1 MSNNIYNILNTL
13 NALEAKYT
21 AKPVETPKAKTQLQE
36 SMDQVLAEKYMGFKK
51 TVAAVKKGGSAEN
64 PEAVA
69 AAIGRK
75 KYGKEKFQKAAAA
88 GKKLGE
94 GEVEESGL
102 QAYLGNKKY
111 GKDGM
116 DALRKAGREGASKEK
131 MAKIRAKHDKMDEDS
146 DAKITK
152 TPTGFAVSAPAGK
165 RLSATLDKDGK
176 IKPTDVKV
184 IPKSDDGK
192 KDDNSKDDNSTVK
205 EVAPPG
211 ARAERMVKHIKKGY
225 AKDGKIT
232 PKEKSIAY
240 ATAWKAHNKGKVEEA
255 IKAMYKAGFTKEQ
268 IVEGWDD
275 MMKAVAARRD
285 HMKTGE
291 KRQGAKGEIE
301 KTATGVKHTRRYD
314 LKSGETETGS
324 DGQQVKRGRGRPKK
338 SKFESATKIN
348 KMIAEHFREFI
359 EGSIQGGVWTSDPP
373 KKGQPF
379 VPVPQNPDGGS
390 VNPAPKPKATQS
402 PQKPQ
407 PTPPMGTIKGGVWTS
422 DPPKKG
428 EVGVPVPVPVDEHR
442 PPEFDMGAGKPAVKM
457 PRTRT
462 YEPEPEFSM
471 GAGQPAPTAP
481 PSAANM
487 IGQAIGGTAGMIS
500 AAPRA
505 MASLSFSPSN
515 SSNKEKQ
522 SGGDSQS
529 FKGGIKKGW
538 NDTNPVELLKRMNAT
553 NEDQPNKTDSA
564 DMEEGNEFSGALD
577 AARDA
582 GEKTF
587 KVNGKTYPVKED
599 QELLQM
605 LRIAGIK
612 VMEDT
617 KVDEDD
623 MEEGN
628 EFSGELAK
636 AKAAGAKEFKVDG
649 KTYPVKEDAQL
660 EECGMSPMGNGMM
673 GQEEQEGKMNI
684 NTSMDSDGHKSV
696 TVSAD
701 GNAALELMQMLK
713 LAGMGGN
720 EMSREQPQGVMVVST
735 GDDEEELSERMP
747 LPNLGPDGQ
756 PNPADMQKLQQAR
769 ASREQMSQELTK
781 QQAWNTAKPETLKPS
796 TSNPATPPS
805 MEVPTPR
812 LPQKPV
818 DVPEEKEV
826 DEAKDERY
834 HANTTPEEHIMPVQ
848 VQTKGGD
855 GDVAGREKKMEKHGY
870 KFSDNPLAMHESM
883 SLRLIKEYE
892 GIKVKK

>member
-1 MSNNIYNILNTL
+1 MSDNIYDILN
-13 NALEAKYT
+13 NFNKVAQEPQ
-21 AKPVETPKAKTQLQE
+21 KPATQSQPKAKTQLQE
-36 SMDQVLAEKYMGFKK
+36 SMDHVLAEKYMGFKK
-51 TVAAVKKGGSAEN
+51 
-64 PEAVA
+64 
-69 AAIGRK
+69 
-75 KYGKEKFQKAAAA
+75 AA
-88 GKKLGE
+88 GADKKSSEVDSLRIGSNLPQSDTETFGIEPGRGYKVNTPKDWKPGDRPRAIQQLIPTQDKKDHIRSRLGKHKAPVLPEDDGDDSLQSIADKDIERDHPE
-94 GEVEESGL
+94 GDGTGGYVKDTDMDESAL

-111 GKDGM
+111 GKKGM
-116 DALRKAGREGASKEK
+116 DALRKAGRDGASKET

-184 IPKSDDGK
+184 IPKSDDEK
-192 KDDNSKDDNSTVK
+192 KDNNSTVK

-211 ARAERMVKHIKKGY
+211 AKAERMVKHIKKGY
-225 AKDGKIT
+225 AKDGKLT
-232 PKEKSIAY
+232 KTEKSKAY
-240 ATAWKAHNKGKVEEA
+240 GAAWKAHNKGKVEEA
-255 IKAMYKAGFTKEQ
+255 IKAMYEAGFTKEQ
-268 IVEGWDD
+268 IIEGWDD
-275 MMKAVAARRD
+275 MLKAVEKRSKDKGTGKFDKKQISTGTVYTRKYD
-285 HMKTGE
+285 PKTGE
-291 KRQGAKGEIE
+291 TDDSENV
-301 KTATGVKHTRRYD
+301 TA
-314 LKSGETETGS
+314 
-324 DGQQVKRGRGRPKK
+324 VKRGRGRPKK
-338 SKFESATKIN
+338 STFESSTTAN
-348 KMIAEHFREFI
+348 KMIAEHFRELI
-359 EGSIQGGVWTSDPP
+359 EGSIQGGVWTSNPP
-373 KKGQPF
+373 KKGQPD

-407 PTPPMGTIKGGVWTS
+407 PTPPMGSIKGGVWTAE
-422 DPPKKG
+422 PPKPG
-428 EVGVPVPVPVDEHR
+428 EKGVPVPVPVDE
-442 PPEFDMGAGKPAVKM
+442 
-457 PRTRT
+457 
-462 YEPEPEFSM
+462 
-471 GAGQPAPTAP
+471 
-481 PSAANM
+481 
-487 IGQAIGGTAGMIS
+487 
-500 AAPRA
+500 
-505 MASLSFSPSN
+505 
-515 SSNKEKQ
+515 
-522 SGGDSQS
+522 
-529 FKGGIKKGW
+529 
-538 NDTNPVELLKRMNAT
+538 
-553 NEDQPNKTDSA
+553 A

-587 KVNGKTYPVKED
+587 KVNGKTYPVKEG

-612 VMEDT
+612 VMEDA

-649 KTYPVKEDAQL
+649 KTYPVKENAQL
-660 EECGMSPMGNGMM
+660 DECGMSPMGNGMM
-673 GQEEQEGKMNI
+673 GQDEQEGKMNV

-696 TVSAD
+696 TITAD

-713 LAGMGGN
+713 LAGMGGG
-720 EMSREQPQGVMVVST
+720 EMSQKQPEGVMVVST

-756 PNPADMQKLQQAR
+756 PDPADMQKLQQAR

-796 TSNPATPPS
+796 TSTPAAPAS
-805 MEVPTPR
+805 MEVPIPR

-834 HANTTPEEHIMPVQ
+834 HANTTPEEHVMPVQ

-855 GDVAGREKKMEKHGY
+855 GDVAGQEKKMTPHGY
-870 KFSDNPLAMHESM
+870 QFGDNPQAMKESM
-883 SLRLIKEYE
+883 SLKLIKEYE
-892 GIKVKK
+892 AIKVKK